1 MSSPILATVPVAGV
15 AMIAALMVGGA
26 LACVAASA
34 RPAHRPSTRH
44 PGRRTGQRTSRT
56 AVDNTSML
64 SDLGTQRIAIGVAV
78 GFVVLLLTRWPLL
91 ALAAAVLTAVWG
103 RFLRDERADA
113 ERLRIEGIA
122 KWLEDLRDTLRG
134 SSVGAEEALEHVA
147 LRPPAAI
154 REPLATFVFRRRQ
167 GFRTEDAL
175 TDLADDLAHPT
186 ADAAIAAIRLV
197 ITGTA
202 GAGRLYRT
210 VSALA
215 AAARDEVR
223 ARERVDRTRSQYQAS
238 MKRLVIIAALL
249 IAYLRVAAGDL
260 LEPYGTVTGQMFLLL
275 PLAMWAGCIMWLRSM
290 CRYELPQRYRI
301 VGSTPGSTEV
311 TAPQAATLLR
321 SPS

>member
-1 MSSPILATVPVAGV
+1 MISFVLAAAPVAGIAMVV
-15 AMIAALMVGGA
+15 AIMVGGA
-26 LACVAASA
+26 IACVAVWA
-34 RPAHRPSTRH
+34 RPESGRAVRPTRSSADST
-44 PGRRTGQRTSRT
+44 S
-56 AVDNTSML
+56 VL
-64 SDLGTQRIAIGVAV
+64 SGLGGQRIAVGVAV

-91 ALAAAVLTAVWG
+91 AVAAAVLTAVWG
-103 RFLRDERADA
+103 RLLHDQRADA

-147 LRPPAAI
+147 ARPPAAI

-175 TDLADDLAHPT
+175 TDLADSLAHPT
-186 ADAAIAAIRLV
+186 SDAAIAAIRLV

-223 ARERVDRTRSQYQAS
+223 ARERVDRTRSQYQSS

-249 IAYLRVAAGDL
+249 IGYLRVAAGDL
-260 LEPYGTVTGQMFLLL
+260 LDPYATVGGQMFLLV
-275 PLAMWAGCIMWLRSM
+275 PLAMWAGCIVWLRSM
-290 CRYELPQRYRI
+290 CRYEVPQRYRI
-301 VGSTPGSTEV
+301 VGSAPATTSP
-311 TAPQAATLLR
+311 TAPLVR
-321 SPS
+321 SSS